1 MVLSEFV
8 SMKKTYTAPTLR
20 VCGALEMLTQGFGN
34 GGGFPGKGHAY
45 GHDKPKTPLT
55 FS

>member
-1 MVLSEFV
+1 
-8 SMKKTYTAPTLR
+8 MKKIYTAPVLH
-20 VCGALEMLTQGFGN
+20 VCGSLEQITQGFGN

-45 GHDKPKTPLT
+45 GHDKQKPVLT

>member
-1 MVLSEFV
+1 
-8 SMKKTYTAPTLR
+8 MKKTYTAPLLR
-20 VCGALEMLTQGFGN
+20 VLGPVEALTQGYGN

-45 GHDKPKTPLT
+45 GHDKKKHLT